1 MSTCGRKLLF
11 LIAARLREEREK
23 IGESQGSI
31 AEKFGV
37 STRTWGKYERGETM
51 PDALTLS
58 RLGGELGID
67 VTYVLTGQKTPH
79 AVDSISMEEQKLIE
93 NYRAMDEAARL
104 NIQAVGDAF
113 AQSKLKLKTGN

>member
-1 MSTCGRKLLF
+1 MSTHEEELLF
-11 LIAARLREEREK
+11 LIAARLREERSK
-23 IGESQGSI
+23 IGESQSSM

-37 STRTWGKYERGETM
+37 SARTWGKYERGETM

-67 VTYVLTGQKTPH
+67 VAYVLTGQKTSNT
-79 AVDSISMEEQKLIE
+79 VDSISMEEQKLIE

-113 AQSKLKLKTGN
+113 AQSKPNLKVDG

>member
-1 MSTCGRKLLF
+1 M
-11 LIAARLREEREK
+11 
-23 IGESQGSI
+23 

-37 STRTWGKYERGETM
+37 SARTWGKYERGETM

-67 VTYVLTGQKTPH
+67 VAYVLTGQKTSNT
-79 AVDSISMEEQKLIE
+79 VDSISMEEQKLIE

-113 AQSKLKLKTGN
+113 AQSKPNLKVDG